1 VKRGEVWTAAAG
13 SGYAGKP
20 RPIVVVQDDR
30 FDATDSVTVCA
41 MTTDPTDA
49 PLFRVVIEPSE
60 RNGLREQSRL
70 MIDKV
75 TTVPRSK
82 LGEHI
87 GELDSADMLRLNRA
101 AIVFLGLAGQCPTSR
116 RTDDRSSTS
125 CQDRGRYG
133 RRSPSGPRPA
143 ETARARGG
151 DCDLT

>member
-1 VKRGEVWTAAAG
+1 MVAG
-13 SGYAGKP
+13 GVDASKP
-20 RPIVVVQDDR
+20 RPTVLLQDDR

-70 MIDKV
+70 MIDKIA
-75 TTVPRSK
+75 TVPRSK

-101 AIVFLGLAGQCPTSR
+101 AIVFLGLAGQ
-116 RTDDRSSTS
+116 
-125 CQDRGRYG
+125 
-133 RRSPSGPRPA
+133 
-143 ETARARGG
+143 
-151 DCDLT
+151 